1 VGGCVAWLKVLIAK
15 QRGKI
20 SVPCAKVAVLYER
33 NYKATR
39 SGYLDALLD

>member
-1 VGGCVAWLKVLIAK
+1 MLKQLIIK

-20 SVPCAKVAVLYER
+20 SVPCAEIAILYER

-39 SGYLDALLD
+39 RGYLYALLG